1 MRSGGD
7 VADRFPVELVGY
19 GARAYGHYHPTVL
32 GPFIIQSVLILLAP
46 ILFAASVYMFLGR
59 IIRSTGEDSKSM
71 VRPTKLTKLFVA
83 GDVVCFFVQAAGAG
97 KLSNAKSQAETD
109 SGKWTILAGLLFQ
122 LVVFGAFLLVAV
134 VFHARAWNSK
144 ATVRWHW
151 QRYLFLLYVISIII
165 TIRNVFRVVEYAM
178 GGRWSLESIVEII
191 RTLTERQMKD
201 TS

>member
-1 MRSGGD
+1 M
-7 VADRFPVELVGY
+7 
-19 GARAYGHYHPTVL
+19 
-32 GPFIIQSVLILLAP
+32 
-46 ILFAASVYMFLGR
+46 
-59 IIRSTGEDSKSM
+59 
-71 VRPTKLTKLFVA
+71 A

-178 GGRWSLESIVEII
+178 GGRWSFESIDEII
-191 RTLTERQMKD
+191 RTLNERQMKD